1 MALKLSVS
9 TQFGVPA
16 PEAYAKIT
24 NFYGTKDQLVI
35 LAYASGAGTPKAYA
49 KITNFYGTKDQLQV
63 QVAIYFNADAREQN
77 LSTVKENAHYIAVE
91 DINGKGDLIPAIYA
105 VLKTFADYEG
115 AEDC

>member
-1 MALKLSVS
+1 MALRLPVQ

-16 PEAYAKIT
+16 P
-24 NFYGTKDQLVI
+24 D
-35 LAYASGAGTPKAYA
+35 AYA

-77 LSTVKENAHYIAVE
+77 LSTVKENAHYIAME
-91 DINGKGDLIPAIYA
+91 DLKGDLIPAIYE
-105 VLKTFADYEG
+105 VLKTMADYQG

>member
-1 MALKLSVS
+1 MALKLSVP

-16 PEAYAKIT
+16 P
-24 NFYGTKDQLVI
+24 D
-35 LAYASGAGTPKAYA
+35 AYA

-77 LSTVKENAHYIAVE
+77 MSTVKENAHYIAME
-91 DINGKGDLIPAIYA
+91 DLKGDLIPAIYE
-105 VLKTFADYEG
+105 VLKTMDDYQG